1 MKSFFPFLA
10 LVCTTPL
17 LAQTP
22 GAQHKAKHNSTKK
35 FVDVDKND
43 PTKQQA
49 HAKGH
54 KHSGSHTASQA
65 AAMQHS
71 SGSDMVMI
79 IDPQMRAQ
87 DLKDALTFLQKTT
100 GKQPVAVTL
109 TDGQKIS
116 NIMSINV
123 MPGGTML
130 VLKVSTVKGVK
141 YHVVGIE
148 SVENIGHE

>member
-10 LVCTTPL
+10 LICTTPL

-22 GAQHKAKHNSTKK
+22 SSQHKAKNSSSKK
-35 FVDVDKND
+35 FIDVDKNE
-43 PTKQQA
+43 PTKKA

-54 KHSGSHTASQA
+54 PHSASHAASKA
-65 AAMQHS
+65 AAMQHGGGS
-71 SGSDMVMI
+71 SDMIMI
-79 IDPQMRAQ
+79 IDPQMRAK
-87 DLKDALTFLQKTT
+87 DLKDALTFLQKTM
-100 GKQPVAVTL
+100 GQQPVAVTL
-109 TDGQKIS
+109 TDGQMIS

-130 VLKVSTVKGVK
+130 VLKASTVKGVK